1 VRTQP
6 TGSTSESRQARSAQ
20 EVREATAAG
29 IYGIIVS
36 AAVLTASHASTA
48 VATAVA
54 VLVTVSVY
62 WAAERYARI
71 LAERIHE
78 GHRPRWDTVR
88 RQLTSGWEMITA
100 SLLPLGVLIVAR
112 LLGAT
117 LRTAIIASLVCS
129 TVLLCMA
136 GWRIGRYGRLSALE
150 QVASTAVA
158 GLFGIAMIVLKALLH

>member
-1 VRTQP
+1 VRA
-6 TGSTSESRQARSAQ
+6 TSSDPAVRSRQARSSS

-48 VATAVA
+48 VATAVT
-54 VLVTVSVY
+54 VLVTVAIY

-88 RQLTSGWEMITA
+88 TQLTSGWEMITA
-100 SLLPLGVLIVAR
+100 SLMPLGVLIIAR
-112 LLGAT
+112 LSGRS
-117 LRTAIIASLVCS
+117 LRTSILAALVCS

-136 GWRIGRYGRLSALE
+136 GWRIGRSGRLSVLE
-150 QVASTAVA
+150 QILATAVA
-158 GLFGIAMIVLKALLH
+158 GLFGAALILLKALLH

>member
-1 VRTQP
+1 MRASPTDQATRSRRT
-6 TGSTSESRQARSAQ
+6 RSAH

-36 AAVLTASHASTA
+36 AAVLASSHAPT
-48 VATAVA
+48 ATATA
-54 VLVTVSVY
+54 ATVLVTLGVY

-78 GHRPRWDTVR
+78 GHRPRWETVR
-88 RQLTSGWEMITA
+88 TQLAGGWEMITA
-100 SLLPLGVLIVAR
+100 SLLPLGVLVVAR
-112 LLGAT
+112 LTGTT
-117 LRTAIIASLVCS
+117 LRTAVLAALGCS

-150 QVASTAVA
+150 QVLSSAIA
-158 GLFGIAMIVLKALLH
+158 GLFGVAMIVLKTLLH